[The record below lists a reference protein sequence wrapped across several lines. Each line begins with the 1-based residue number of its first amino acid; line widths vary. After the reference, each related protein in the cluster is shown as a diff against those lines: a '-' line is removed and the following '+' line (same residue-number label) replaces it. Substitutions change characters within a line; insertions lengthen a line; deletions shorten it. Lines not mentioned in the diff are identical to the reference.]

1 MTENN
6 FCTACGAPISP
17 RATTCPTCRVSLVRP
32 EPARVVREIALYAAL
47 FVVVALA
54 LVATIVLRKI
64 YFFRIILQVIGP
76 FAILFAMG
84 LFLKRHWK

>member
-6 FCTACGAPISP
+6 LCAACGAPISP
-17 RATTCPTCRVSLVRP
+17 EAVTCPRCRVSLAPP
-32 EPARVVREIALYAAL
+32 EPARVAREIVLYVAL

-54 LVATIVLRKI
+54 LVATIMLRKI

-76 FAILFAMG
+76 FVVLFALG
-84 LFLKRHWK
+84 FFLKRHLK